1 MKGKIAVIGLS
12 ALFPEN
18 RNAEEFWQC
27 IVKNQNLTSTP
38 GSKEFRKDADY
49 FYHPEKNTDDKSY
62 CLNGAFLRDFKF
74 DPEGFKI
81 HKDELTHLDETYQ
94 WVLHTGREALKQAG
108 YWNKPRLEGCGL
120 IVGNLSFPTK
130 TSRSI
135 LNALYTD
142 ISESAVKSI
151 YQVDSF
157 SLPRF
162 NEPHLWRFYNAFSG
176 ENLSALTSKALGL
189 GRRHFALDAAC
200 SSSLYA
206 IEMASNYLNAHK
218 ADMMLAGAVSCAD
231 PLFINM
237 GFSFFHAF
245 PSLGEASKPFDKN
258 SSGLIPAEGAGVVLL
273 KRYEDAIKDG
283 DEILS
288 VIYNTGLSN
297 DGKGR
302 FLLSPNKKG
311 QTDCFE
317 RAYGPINISPKDI
330 AYIECHATGTAVGDV
345 TEIGSIKEYFG
356 SSTSPYLG
364 TVKSNTGHLLS
375 AAGMA
380 SLVKVINSLNTN
392 TIPATIGIDNPVDL
406 KEKIVTRNISWPKEK
421 PLLAAINAFGFGGT
435 NAHLIL
441 GTAATANEI
450 KDFQKSPP
458 VGRIAITG
466 MDVCLGEVTS
476 LQQLDDVIKTKKI
489 VKNQLPKSRWYG
501 MEENRELL
509 QRFNVK
515 EAPEGNYVDA
525 FDFDIM
531 RYKIPPR
538 EASKIFAQQLL
549 ILKTADKAI
558 QHAGLQ
564 QGVNI
569 GVIIAMQ
576 PEQAIHKY
584 TGRWDVSWQFDES
597 LEHKNVSRQQLV
609 NVQKSIRNFINDIAA
624 GEPSVSLHTGFIGNL
639 LACRVAALWDF
650 TGPAFTVSCGE
661 DSFTKVLEIAK
672 LMIEA
677 GTCDGV
683 VVGAVDLAGGFEHV
697 LLRNK
702 FESTDYPVGEGAAAF
717 VLQRENKVDSPDK
730 KVFGYLNDV
739 IIEENKTTSL
749 HAAANRFK
757 EVSYLEFS
765 GSSIYNDDFVQHTI
779 KELKPLQ
786 SGSVTPNV
794 GYTYAASVAA
804 SFAKALLQLNR
815 DCSENGNHQVIIASF
830 NKHAQSTGLISISA
844 GKAPVSF
851 NGHKPPEN
859 VPSSLKKIV
868 NGGVRFADYFSGIND
883 QQLLITRNNKDGMQ
897 SIMNGVK
904 TEKDKTQNNATY
916 SFEDACAGKLPVRKR
931 NNDGVIWNEE
941 DLLEFADG
949 SISKVFGVQYKII
962 DSYKRKVRLPLPP
975 YLLVSRVTRLKATTG
990 EFKPSTITT
999 EYDIPFN
1006 AWYSVDG
1013 QAPWAVSVE
1022 SGQCDLMLI
1031 SYLGIDFENK
1041 GERIYRLLDCTL
1053 TFLDELPK
1061 EGDTLRYDISINSF
1075 VRNGDDLLF
1084 FFSYNCFVGNKM
1096 VLTMTNGC
1104 AGFFSDAALKQGQ
1117 GVVRTKKELELR
1129 SSLTKRQFV
1138 PIKNTSKRA
1147 FTRQDLLHL
1156 INGRPEL
1163 CFGKSYHHQWR
1174 NRSLRLP
1181 SAHLLML
1188 DRVTEVN
1195 PEGGPWGLGLII
1207 AEKDLHPTDWYFP
1220 CHFKDDEVLAGS
1232 LQAEGGGQL
1241 LQFFMLYLG
1250 MHGLVKDARF
1260 QPIEGLPQ
1268 KVRCRKQV
1276 TPKNTKLTY
1285 RMEIKE
1291 ISLIPEPRVISDV
1304 EILTEDGLV
1313 AVHFENVGLRLK
1325 EKNNSHLITA
1335 ENANS
1340 ATPLLNEEQIANYAL
1355 GSLVK
1360 SFGSEFEPFENR
1372 VLSRQP
1378 NTDLQLI
1385 SRVMSFHGQRHNFN
1399 NKPSVVCEYDVP
1411 LAPWYYNENS
1421 SPVMP
1426 YAVLMEIA
1434 LQPCGVLTTHLGSS
1448 FIYPDKDVF
1457 FRNLDGEG
1465 TLIENIDLRGK
1476 TITNKAVLTSHTA
1489 YEGNII
1495 QKFSFEMI
1503 YDGKVF
1509 YKGTAAFG
1517 FFPKSSLVNQVGLD
1531 RGEEIPAW
1539 FQTAPQTASIR
1550 HIDLMSED
1558 GLQLFRIQNGKKH
1571 FRLSKPQLNFLDKV
1585 TYVKNGG
1592 KHGKGYIY
1600 GFKEIDPADWFYNCH
1615 FYQDPVMPGSLGV
1628 EAMIQAMQAFSI
1640 LENLGSTYVNPCFK
1654 QLDNHQTVWKYRG
1667 QIVPD
1672 NKCMSLEI
1680 HITSITENNHQTIVI
1695 GEGSL
1700 WKENIRIYEIK
1711 DLALT
1716 IGEA

>member
-1 MKGKIAVIGLS
+1 
-12 ALFPEN
+12 
-18 RNAEEFWQC
+18 
-27 IVKNQNLTSTP
+27 
-38 GSKEFRKDADY
+38 
-49 FYHPEKNTDDKSY
+49 
-62 CLNGAFLRDFKF
+62 DFKF

-81 HKDELTHLDETYQ
+81 NKDELTDLDETYQ
-94 WVLHTGREALKQAG
+94 WVLHTSREALKQAG
-108 YWNKPRLEGCGL
+108 YWNQSRLEGCGL

-142 ISESAVKSI
+142 ISENAIKSM
-151 YQVDSF
+151 YNVDSF
-157 SLPRF
+157 SLPRTK
-162 NEPHLWRFYNAFSG
+162 EPHLWSFHNAFSG
-176 ENLSALTSKALGL
+176 ENLSAITSNALGL

-245 PSLGEASKPFDKN
+245 PALGETSKPFDKN
-258 SSGLIPAEGAGVVLL
+258 SAGLIPAEGAGVVLL

-283 DEILS
+283 DEIVS
-288 VIYNTGLSN
+288 VIYNTALSN

-311 QTDCFE
+311 QIDCFE
-317 RAYGPINISPKDI
+317 RAYSHVNISPKDI

-345 TEIGSIKEYFG
+345 TEVGSIKEFFG
-356 SSTSPYLG
+356 SATSPYLG
-364 TVKSNTGHLLS
+364 SVKSNTGHLLT

-380 SLVKVINSLNTN
+380 SLVKVINSLNNN
-392 TIPATIGIDNPVDL
+392 TIPATIGIEDPLDGN
-406 KEKIVTRNISWPKEK
+406 EKIVTRNITWPKGK
-421 PLLAAINAFGFGGT
+421 PHLAAINAFGFGGT

-441 GTAATANEI
+441 GTAATAKEI
-450 KDFQKSPP
+450 DTFQRSQPI
-458 VGRIAITG
+458 GRIAITG
-466 MDVCLGEVTS
+466 MDVCLGEITS
-476 LQQLDDVIKTKKI
+476 LQQLNEVITTNKI
-489 VKNQLPKSRWYG
+489 VKHQLPQSRWYG
-501 MEENRELL
+501 LEEMQDLL

-515 EAPEGNYVDA
+515 EVPEGNFVDA

-558 QHAGLQ
+558 QHAGLKP
-564 QGVNI
+564 GANI

-584 TGRWDVSWQFDES
+584 TGRWDVSWQLGEAP
-597 LEHKNVSRQQLV
+597 EHTNVPRQQLI
-609 NVQKSIRNFINDIAA
+609 NVQKSIKNFINDIAA
-624 GEPSVSLHTGFIGNL
+624 EEPSVSLHTGFIGNL

-661 DSFTKVLEIAK
+661 DSFTKVLEVAK

-702 FESTDYPVGEGAAAF
+702 FESTNYPVGEGAAAF
-717 VLQRENKVDSPDK
+717 ILQNENKVELPEK

-739 IIEENKTTSL
+739 VIEENTTRSVS
-749 HAAANRFK
+749 AAANQF
-757 EVSYLEFS
+757 EHVSYLEFS
-765 GSSIYNDDFVQHTI
+765 GSSIYNNDFVKDAIQG
-779 KELKPLQ
+779 LKPLR
-786 SGSVTPNV
+786 SGSITPNV
-794 GYTYAASVAA
+794 GYAYAASVAA

-815 DCSENGNHQVIIASF
+815 DHAENGDHQVIIASF
-830 NKHAQSTGLISISA
+830 NNHSQTTGLICVSA

-851 NGHKPPEN
+851 DGNKAAEN
-859 VPSSLKKIV
+859 KAASPKKIV
-868 NGGVRFADYFSGIND
+868 IGGIRFADYFSGCDTVIPHGGTSQTNRGTPSE
-883 QQLLITRNNKDGMQ
+883 LITLNNNDGMH
-897 SIMNGVK
+897 STMNGVK
-904 TEKDKTQNNATY
+904 TEKDKTQNNAVY
-916 SFEDACAGKLPVRKR
+916 SFEDACAGKLPVHRR
-931 NNDGVIWNEE
+931 NNDGIIWNEE
-941 DLLEFADG
+941 DLLEFAG
-949 SISKVFGVQYKII
+949 GTISKVFGMHYKII

-975 YLLVSRVTRLKATTG
+975 YLLVSRVTRLKAETG
-990 EFKPSTITT
+990 EFKPSTMTT
-999 EYDIPFN
+999 EYDIPHN

-1061 EGDTLRYDISINSF
+1061 EGDTLRYDISINSY
-1075 VRNGDDLLF
+1075 VRNGDNLLF
-1084 FFSYNCFVGNKM
+1084 FFSYNCYVGKKM
-1096 VLTMTNGC
+1096 VLKMTNGC
-1104 AGFFSDAALKQGQ
+1104 AGFFSDEELKQGQ
-1117 GVVRTKKELELR
+1117 GVVKTKKELELR
-1129 SSLTKRQFV
+1129 SSINKRRFV
-1138 PIKNTSKRA
+1138 PIKNTSKTF

-1156 INGRPEL
+1156 INGKPEL

-1181 SAHLLML
+1181 SEQLLML

-1207 AEKDLHPTDWYFP
+1207 AEKDLRPNDWYFP

-1260 QPIEGLPQ
+1260 QPIEGLSQ

-1276 TPKNTKLTY
+1276 TPANTKLTY

-1291 ISLIPEPRVISDV
+1291 ISLIPEPRIISDV

-1335 ENANS
+1335 KNANN
-1340 ATPLLNEEQIANYAL
+1340 AIPLLNEEQIVNYAL

-1360 SFGSEFEPFENR
+1360 IFGSEFEPFENR

-1378 NTDLQLI
+1378 NTDLQVV
-1385 SRVMSFHGQRHNFN
+1385 SRVMSFNGQRHNFN
-1399 NKPSVVCEYDVP
+1399 NKPSIVCEYDVP
-1411 LAPWYYNENS
+1411 LHPWYYNENS
-1421 SPVMP
+1421 SRVIP

-1434 LQPCGVLTTHLGSS
+1434 LQPCGVLTTYVGSA

-1465 TLIENIDLRGK
+1465 TLSENIDLRGK

-1495 QKFSFEMI
+1495 QKFTFEMI
-1503 YDGKVF
+1503 CDGKVF

-1517 FFPKSSLVNQVGLD
+1517 FFPRSSLVNQVGLD
-1531 RGEEIPAW
+1531 RGEEMQAW
-1539 FQTAPQTASIR
+1539 FQTAPETADIR
-1550 HIDLMSED
+1550 HIDLTSND
-1558 GLQLFRIQNGKKH
+1558 GLQLFRVQNGKDH

-1585 TYVKNGG
+1585 TYAKKGG
-1592 KHGKGYIY
+1592 KHGHGYIY

-1628 EAMIQAMQAFSI
+1628 EAMIQAMQAFAI
-1640 LENLGSTYVNPCFK
+1640 LENLGHQYANPCFK
-1654 QLDNHQTVWKYRG
+1654 QLENHQTIWKYRG

-1680 HITSITENNHQTIVI
+1680 HITSITENNNQTIVI

-1711 DLALT
+1711 DLAFE
-1716 IGEA
+1716 IKNKE